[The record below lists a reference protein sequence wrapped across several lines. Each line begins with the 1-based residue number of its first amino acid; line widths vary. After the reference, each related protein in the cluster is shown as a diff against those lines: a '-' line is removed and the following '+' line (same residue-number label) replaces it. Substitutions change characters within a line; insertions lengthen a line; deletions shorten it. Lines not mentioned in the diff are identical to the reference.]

1 MSSFIFPSIICFRLP
16 IHFHSP
22 NNHALPDSVFLDT
35 ADMVLRCV
43 QFPAFKYVVAQID
56 YMHEAAQSVHYTPTF
71 RFVRG
76 GKTVD
81 QFYGASHQQ
90 LHDHLWLHSDD
101 GGGS

>member
-1 MSSFIFPSIICFRLP
+1 
-16 IHFHSP
+16 
-22 NNHALPDSVFLDT
+22 VFLDT